1 MHDNGQA
8 RFFVTVSARRD
19 SDLRRLQVHGMD
31 LFAATARRKK
41 GRAARAFVIEGLL
54 DRAEVAKLEAAG
66 YEVKIDAP
74 MEERSVKPGDT
85 LEFDAWLAR
94 VRALAAKDGAVK

>member
-19 SDLRRLQVHGMD
+19 DDLRRLQAHGMD

-41 GRAARAFVIEGLL
+41 GRSARPFVIEGLL
-54 DRAEVAKLEAAG
+54 DRAEIAKLEAAG
-66 YEVKIDAP
+66 YEVKVDAP

-94 VRALAAKDGAVK
+94 VRALAAKDGAVR